1 MPLPDEVLSQP
12 RLELG
17 TDFEDPVLS
26 RRNSQLIRSHTA
38 QLIDD
43 LNSRLEPDPI
53 LVVLDVFAD
62 RLGRRQDL
70 PDLRLTIWRQVPS
83 TA

>member
-62 RLGRRQDL
+62 RVARTSRTCASQSGARF
-70 PDLRLTIWRQVPS
+70 PS